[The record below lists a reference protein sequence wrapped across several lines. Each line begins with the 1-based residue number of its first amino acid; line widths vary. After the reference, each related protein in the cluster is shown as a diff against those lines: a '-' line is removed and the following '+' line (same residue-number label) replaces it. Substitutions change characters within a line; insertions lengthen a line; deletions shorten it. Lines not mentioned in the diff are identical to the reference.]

1 MAQARPR
8 VAVVKR
14 GDVYIV
20 ELDPTRGSELKKTRP
35 AVIIQNDVDNRYS
48 PVTIIAP
55 ITSKFDT
62 KLYPTEVLIK
72 PPEGGLRIE
81 SVALLNQLRAVDKS
95 RLGRRLGA
103 LKPATM
109 ALVNDGLTIVLALV
123 DL

>member
-1 MAQARPR
+1 MAQARQ
-8 VAVVKR
+8 VGAVSR

-20 ELDPTRGSELKKTRP
+20 ELDPTHGSEIKKARP

-48 PVTIIAP
+48 PITVIAP

-62 KLYPTEVLIK
+62 KLYPTEVLVK
-72 PPEGGLRIE
+72 PPEGGLRTE
-81 SVALLNQLRAVDKS
+81 SVVLLNQLRAIDKS

-109 ALVNDGLTIVLALV
+109 ALVNDGLAIVLALI
-123 DL
+123 DI

>member
-1 MAQARPR
+1 MAQARK

-14 GDVYIV
+14 GEVYIV

-35 AVIIQNDVDNRYS
+35 AVIIQNDIDNRYS
-48 PVTIIAP
+48 PITIVAP

-62 KLYPTEVLIK
+62 ELYPTEVPVK
-72 PPEGGLRIE
+72 PPEGGLRTD
-81 SVALLNQLRAVDKS
+81 SVVLVNQLRAIDKS

-109 ALVNDGLTIVLALV
+109 VLVNDAIAIVLSLV
-123 DL
+123 DI

>member
-1 MAQARPR
+1 MAQARQG
-8 VAVVKR
+8 VTVVRR

-20 ELDPTRGSELKKTRP
+20 QLDPSRGSELKKTWP

-55 ITSKFDT
+55 ITSKFDA
-62 KLYPTEVLIK
+62 KLYPTQVLVK
-72 PPEGGLRIE
+72 PPEGGLRTDSI
-81 SVALLNQLRAVDKS
+81 VLLNQIRVVDKS

-109 ALVNDGLTIVLALV
+109 ALVNDAIAIALALI
-123 DL
+123 DI

>member
-1 MAQARPR
+1 MT
-8 VAVVKR
+8 VVRR
-14 GDVYIV
+14 GDVYLV

-62 KLYPTEVLIK
+62 KFYPTEVLIK
-72 PPEGGLRIE
+72 PPEGGLRTD
-81 SVALLNQLRAVDKS
+81 SVVLLNQLRVVDKG
-95 RLGRRLGA
+95 RLGRRLGT

-109 ALVNDGLTIVLALV
+109 ALVNDAITIALALV
-123 DL
+123 DI